1 MNLFK
6 SVVNKKANFEYEKIE
21 TYTAGIALIGSE
33 VKAICQNKVSL
44 VDSFCFFENG
54 ELFAKDIYVNECEE
68 PKRYKKLLLK
78 SRELKKLEKSLMK
91 GLTIVPLRLF
101 YNERRKIKLEIA
113 LVKGKKIHDKKMTIK
128 MRDLDKDA
136 KRDINF

>member
-1 MNLFK
+1 MNLFNT
-6 SVVNKKANFEYEKIE
+6 VINKKANFEYEKIE
-21 TYTAGIALIGSE
+21 TYTAGIVLSGME
-33 VKAICQNKVSL
+33 VKSICQNKVSL

-54 ELFAKDIYVNECEE
+54 ELFAKDIYVNDCDF
-68 PKRYKKLLLK
+68 PKRHKKLLLK
-78 SRELKKLEKSLMK
+78 SRELKKLERSLMK

-128 MRDLDKDA
+128 
-136 KRDINF
+136 I

>member
-1 MNLFK
+1 MNLF
-6 SVVNKKANFEYEKIE
+6 SAIINKKANFEYEKIE
-21 TYTAGIALIGSE
+21 TYTAGIVLSGME
-33 VKAICQNKVSL
+33 VKSICQNKVSL

-54 ELFAKDIYVNECEE
+54 ELFAKDIYVNDCDN
-68 PKRYKKLLLK
+68 PKRHKKLLLK
-78 SRELKKLEKSLMK
+78 SRELKRLEKSLMK

-113 LVKGKKIHDKKMTIK
+113 LVKGKKIHDKKIAIK

-136 KRDINF
+136 KREINF